1 MIGTKCKIPKVLLKF
16 HLSLSLRVVIV
27 VVPQKGSISHNTLY
41 FHKSHVKT
49 LLAPNSE
56 TIILTLNVGMSL
68 CCSVSY

>member
-16 HLSLSLRVVIV
+16 QLSLSLRVVIV
-27 VVPQKGSISHNTLY
+27 VAPQEGSNSHNTLY
-41 FHKSHVKT
+41 FHKSRVKT

-68 CCSVSY
+68 CCSLSY